1 MFDKQ
6 SSKRSIQNSELAQ
19 FSSLLRSATWLLGT
33 IAWIFGIID
42 RTIAALADG
51 YLSATDLTQLSIA
64 TLLFVCWLF
73 LKPSTFKRMKIA
85 S

>member
-1 MFDKQ
+1 MFDTQ

-19 FSSLLRSATWLLGT
+19 FSWLLRSATWLLGT

-42 RTIAALADG
+42 RTIAAFADG
-51 YLSATDLTQLSIA
+51 YVSAIDLTQLSIA

-73 LKPSTFKRMKIA
+73 LKPNTFKRMKIA